1 MTRPARQT
9 NTTPRRLGIIYNSQS
24 GRHRRRWGRHPLPDG
39 VPAIEANT
47 PDEIRAAVALLAGQG
62 IDLLAVAGG
71 DGTVQCVLSTVMLD
85 NLFEQP
91 PILAL
96 IPTGSTNMTG
106 QDVGYIDVR
115 RNGWRPLCA
124 WADTP
129 TTTGGAVQS
138 RPVLRIRPGD
148 NGTPFCGMFFGA
160 GAIHHAVQYTQKQ
173 LHSVG
178 LRGEIG
184 PGFAFM
190 RFLKAVATGDRRYFT
205 PTRLTLTDDTNRCV
219 EEDTL
224 LLVVSTLHRLV
235 LHFHPFWGQESGPI
249 AWTTVADRAAHFFM
263 RLPMVARG
271 LRWGGLDEARGYVSH
286 NSHALTLDFDGGY
299 IVDGEFFAASRDE
312 GPVRLDIA
320 GHARFLRL

>member
-1 MTRPARQT
+1 MTRPAST
-9 NTTPRRLGIIYNSQS
+9 LPPRRLGIIYNSQS
-24 GRHRRRWGRHPLPDG
+24 GRHRRRWGRHPLPENI
-39 VPAIEANT
+39 PAIEANT
-47 PDEIRAAVALLAGQG
+47 PEEIGAAVASLANQG

-71 DGTVQCVLSTVMLD
+71 DGTVQCVLSHVMLD
-85 NLFEQP
+85 NLFAQP

-96 IPTGSTNMTG
+96 VPTGSTNMTG
-106 QDVGYIDVR
+106 HDVGHVNVR
-115 RNGWRPLCA
+115 RHGWQALCA
-124 WADTP
+124 WARQPDE
-129 TTTGGAVQS
+129 ARHVQS
-138 RPVLRIRPGD
+138 RPVLRIQPG
-148 NGTPFCGMFFGA
+148 NQAKPFCGMFFGA

-184 PGFAFM
+184 PGFAFL
-190 RFLKAVATGDRRYFT
+190 RFLKAVATGDRRYFS
-205 PTRLTLTDDTNRCV
+205 PTRLSLTDDQGRQV

-235 LHFHPFWGQESGPI
+235 LHFHPFWGRESAPI

-271 LRWGGLDEARGYVSH
+271 LRWGGLSTQRGYVSH
-286 NSHALTLDFDGGY
+286 NSEALELDFDGGY
-299 IVDGEFFAASRDE
+299 IVDGEFFEARRAD